1 MKNFFIYSF
10 YRFKEINDISQ
21 LKILFDNFLIKK
33 KVKGTILIA
42 NEGINGSVS
51 GTKIDLDDLLKFIK
65 FNLKIRKLEIKINK
79 TDFLPFNRMKIRL
92 KKEIVSLGQGNI
104 DTNKYRGHLIDPKN
118 WNKIIS
124 DKNTK
129 VLDVRNEFEIGIGKF
144 AGSIN
149 PKTKSFRQFPDI
161 IKKLKIKKTD
171 KIAMYCT
178 GGIRCEKSSAFMK
191 MKGYRNVVQLEGGII
206 KYLEYINSK
215 NQKNLW
221 QGECFVF
228 DDRVTVNRK
237 LLKGKYLQCYG
248 CRRPITRK
256 ETKSKFYK
264 KGVSCPYC
272 YNERTLKQKQ
282 RSNMRQ
288 MQIDNAIV
296 NKSHTSFRKI
306 KKL

>member
-10 YRFKEINDISQ
+10 YRFKEINDIGQ
-21 LKILFDNFLIKK
+21 LKIIFDNFLIKK

-51 GTKIDLDDLLKFIK
+51 GTKIDLDDLLNFIK
-65 FNLKIRKLEIKINK
+65 FKLKIRKLEIKINK

-92 KKEIVSLGQGNI
+92 KKEIVSLGQGII
-104 DTNKYRGHLIDPKN
+104 DTNKYRGNLIDPKN

-144 AGSIN
+144 VGSIN

-206 KYLEYINSK
+206 NYLEYINSK

-264 KGVSCPYC
+264 KGVSCPNC

-288 MQIDNAIV
+288 MQIDDAII

-306 KKL
+306 K

>member
-21 LKILFDNFLIKK
+21 IKKKFDDFLIKK
-33 KVKGTILIA
+33 KVKGTVLIA

-51 GTKIDLDDLLKFIK
+51 GTKSDLDHFIKFIK
-65 FNLKIRKLEIKINK
+65 SELRVRKLEIKINK

-92 KKEIVSLGQGNI
+92 KKEIVSLGQGSI
-104 DTNKYRGHLIDPKN
+104 DTNRYRGTLVDPKD

-129 VLDVRNEFEIGIGKF
+129 IVDVRNEFEISIGKF

-149 PKTKSFRQFPDI
+149 PKTKSFRQFPDT

-178 GGIRCEKSSAFMK
+178 GGIRCEKISALMK
-191 MKGYRNVVQLEGGII
+191 MKGYRNVVQLDGGII
-206 KYLEYINSK
+206 KYLEYINLK
-215 NQKNLW
+215 NKRNLW
-221 QGECFVF
+221 RGECFVF
-228 DDRVTVNRK
+228 DERVTVNKK

-248 CRRPITRK
+248 CRRPITKK
-256 ETKSKFYK
+256 ETQSKFYK
-264 KGVSCPYC
+264 KGVSCSYC
-272 YNERTLKQKQ
+272 YNERSLKQKQ
-282 RSNMRQ
+282 QSNMRQ
-288 MQIDNAIV
+288 IQIDNAII
-296 NKSHTSFRKI
+296 NKTLTSFKKI
-306 KKL
+306 DNL